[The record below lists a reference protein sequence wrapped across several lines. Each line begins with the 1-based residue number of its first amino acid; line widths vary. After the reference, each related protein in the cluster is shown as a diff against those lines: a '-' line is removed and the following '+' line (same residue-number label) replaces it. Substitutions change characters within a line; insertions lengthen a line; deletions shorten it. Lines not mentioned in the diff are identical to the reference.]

1 MNSRR
6 REMSTGILGR
16 PPAGAATPLCPV
28 PDKNPLDTRRGS
40 HNFRTFSDML
50 KHPAQTEG
58 RIRLAIHRI
67 EKLLYPETAPV
78 QVSLWNVG
86 GEPVPAE
93 KAFKAKY
100 APCTVGH
107 RWGGLWDTTWF
118 RFRGEVPKD
127 WKGREVVVRV
137 RLTNIGREGF
147 TAEGLIFQKGKPV
160 RAINANRREVEIAAK
175 AKGGEKFEFFVEA
188 AANGG
193 TNEAGETQGL
203 NLPDYEGQPL
213 FRLEQA
219 ELAVFHREAFDYYH
233 DFKLAAQA
241 LEVLPEDSQRRG
253 ELRAALNES
262 VNRFD
267 ESDAA
272 TIRPARAALRAVLRR
287 HNGDT
292 AHTLSAV
299 GHAHIDTAWLWPL
312 RETIRKCA
320 RTFSTA
326 LDYMDRYPEYV
337 FVCSQAQQYAW
348 MKAYYPEIWDRI
360 KKAVR
365 RGQWEPVG
373 SMWIE
378 TDCNLASGESLIRQI
393 LHGKRYFQK
402 ELGYVTRDVW
412 IPDVFGYAAS
422 LPQIMKK
429 SGVEYFLT
437 QKISWSQFNKFPHH
451 TFLWEGIDGT
461 NIFTH
466 FPPADTYNSEVSPKE
481 LAYNVKNFKDHDRA
495 SRSLLV
501 YGFGD
506 GGGGPTIEMLEKARR
521 LGDFEGL
528 PKVVSEKAITFFE
541 KAEADARDLPVW
553 VGELYLELHRGTYT
567 TQAKNKRGNRK
578 SEFLLR
584 DAEFFD
590 AVTLALAPQR
600 IERAA
605 DPKRAVYDVTG
616 LHEPGANTH
625 RAALDRAWK
634 LVLLNQFHDIIPGS
648 SIHWVYRDSDRDYE
662 TIRELGESVRDSALT
677 SLDGLVDTR
686 AFQHPVVIS
695 NTLGIRRRE
704 IVDLPDGSPASVD
717 VPPCGYVVVE
727 NGDPFLRAT
736 DGPVKAVASRKG
748 ITLENGL
755 VRVKINA
762 AGHLTSVYDLR
773 AKREALAG
781 EGNVFHLH
789 EDIPNCWDA
798 WDVDV
803 FYKEKFQTL
812 GGLEKLEII
821 ESGPLRATVQL
832 VRVFGKSRLGQ
843 RIVLRA
849 GSARLDFATTVDWQE
864 NQKMLKVAF
873 PAAIHA
879 ASATYEI
886 QYGHLE
892 RPTHTNT
899 SWDLARFEVCAQKW
913 ADLSEPGYG
922 VALLNDCKYGYDI
935 QGNVMRLSLLRA
947 PVSPDPVADR
957 GTHEFTYA
965 LLPHAGD
972 LRQGRV
978 IEEAYALNVPL
989 IVRATEPRSGP
1000 LPSSHSFFRTS
1011 REGAVIE
1018 AVKVAEDGGSLIVRL
1033 YEAEGGRGPAVLTT
1047 TLPVRK
1053 AWRADLLENDQ
1064 QALVL
1069 REGAVRLD
1077 LKPFEIVTIKF
1088 TL

>member
-1 MNSRR
+1 
-6 REMSTGILGR
+6 
-16 PPAGAATPLCPV
+16 
-28 PDKNPLDTRRGS
+28 
-40 HNFRTFSDML
+40 ML

-58 RIRLAIHRI
+58 RIRLALRRI
-67 EKLLYPETAPV
+67 EALIYTPV
-78 QVSLWNVG
+78 VPVEVAIWNVG

-93 KAFKAKY
+93 KALKAKY
-100 APCTVGH
+100 APFEVGSM
-107 RWGGLWDTTWF
+107 WGALWDSSWF
-118 RFRGEVPKD
+118 RFRGEVPRE
-127 WKGREVVVRV
+127 WKGREVVARI

-147 TAEGLIFQKGKPV
+147 TAEGMIFQNGKPV
-160 RAINANRREVEIAAK
+160 RAINANRREVEIALK

-203 NLPDYEGQPL
+203 NLPDFGGTPL

-219 ELAVFHREAFDYYH
+219 ELACVNREAFDFYH
-233 DFKLAAQA
+233 DFKLAS
-241 LEVLPEDSQRRG
+241 EVMDVLPEDSQRRG
-253 ELRAALNES
+253 ELRAALNDS
-262 VNRFD
+262 VNRFTETD
-267 ESDAA
+267 PTTIKAA
-272 TIRPARAALRAVLRR
+272 RTALRDVMRR
-287 HNGDT
+287 QNGDT

-326 LDYMDRYPEYV
+326 LDYMDKYPDYI

-348 MKAYYPEIWDRI
+348 MKAYYPEVWDRI
-360 KKAVR
+360 KKAVK

-378 TDCNLASGESLIRQI
+378 TDCNLASGESLVRQI
-393 LHGKRYFQK
+393 LHGKRYFAR
-402 ELGYVTRDVW
+402 ELGYETRDVW

-437 QKISWSQFNKFPHH
+437 QKISWNQFNKFPHH

-461 NIFTH
+461 KIFTH
-466 FPPADTYNSEVSPKE
+466 FPPADTYNSVIAPSE
-481 LAYNVKNFKDHDRA
+481 LAFNVKNFKEHGHA

-506 GGGGPTIEMLEKARR
+506 GGGGPTIEMLEKADR
-521 LGDFEGL
+521 LQNFEGM
-528 PKVVSEKAITFFE
+528 PKVELEKAITFFE

-567 TQAKNKRGNRK
+567 SQARNKRGNRK
-578 SEFLLR
+578 SEFLLH

-590 AVTLALAPQR
+590 AVSLALAPKR
-600 IERAA
+600 TESAA
-605 DPKRAVYDVTG
+605 DPERAVYDVTG
-616 LHEPGANTH
+616 LGEKGANTH

-648 SIHWVYRDSDRDYE
+648 SIHWVYQDSDRDYE
-662 TIRELGESVRDSALT
+662 TVRVLGESVRDSALG
-677 SLDGLVDTR
+677 SLEALVDTHE
-686 AFQHPVVIS
+686 FLHPILVS
-695 NTLGIRRRE
+695 NTLGLRRRE
-704 IVDLPDGSPASVD
+704 IISLPDGTAASVD
-717 VPPCGYVVVE
+717 VPPCGYTVVDAKDTFLHTAE
-727 NGDPFLRAT
+727 NPVTAT
-736 DGPVKAVASRKG
+736 ATKHG
-748 ITLENGL
+748 ITLENGV
-755 VRVKINA
+755 VRVKINTK
-762 AGHLTSVYDLR
+762 GHLTSVYDLR
-773 AKREALAG
+773 AKREALSAP
-781 EGNVFHLH
+781 GNVLHLH

-803 FYKEKFQTL
+803 FYKEKCETL
-812 GGLEKLEII
+812 DGIDKLELI
-821 ESGPLRATVQL
+821 ESGPLRAI
-832 VRVFGKSRLGQ
+832 VRIRRSFGKSLLEQ
-843 RIVLRA
+843 DIILRA
-849 GSARLDFATTVDWQE
+849 GSARIDFSTEVNWQE
-864 NQKMLKVAF
+864 SQKMLKVAF
-873 PAAIHA
+873 PVDIH
-879 ASATYEI
+879 SPRATYEI

-899 SWDLARFEVCAQKW
+899 SWDLARFEVCGQKW
-913 ADLSEPGYG
+913 ADLSETGYG

-947 PVSPDPVADR
+947 PISPDPLADR
-957 GTHEFTYA
+957 GHQKFTYA

-972 LRQGRV
+972 LRQAGV

-989 IVRATEPRSGP
+989 LARETKPTTGP
-1000 LPSSHSFFRTS
+1000 LPASHSFFQLDR
-1011 REGAVIE
+1011 GVIE
-1018 AVKVAEDGGSLIVRL
+1018 AIKVAEDGGAIIVRF
-1033 YEAEGGRGPAVLTT
+1033 YESTGARGSATLST

-1053 AWRADLLENDQ
+1053 AWLASMMEEEQKPLPLKD
-1064 QALVL
+1064 
-1069 REGAVRLD
+1069 GAVKVD
-1077 LKPFEIVTIKF
+1077 LTPFEIVTVKF

>member
-1 MNSRR
+1 
-6 REMSTGILGR
+6 
-16 PPAGAATPLCPV
+16 
-28 PDKNPLDTRRGS
+28 
-40 HNFRTFSDML
+40 ML
-50 KHPAQTEG
+50 KHPVQTEG
-58 RIRLAIHRI
+58 RIRQAVRRI
-67 EKLLYPETAPV
+67 EALIYTPV
-78 QVSLWNVG
+78 SPVEVAIWNVG
-86 GEPVPAE
+86 GEPVQAE

-100 APCTVGH
+100 VPFQVGSM
-107 RWGGLWDTTWF
+107 WGALWDTSWF
-118 RFRGEVPKD
+118 RFRGEVPRE
-127 WKGREVVVRV
+127 WKGREVVARI

-147 TAEGLIFQKGKPV
+147 TAEGMIYQDGKPA
-160 RAINANRREVEIAAK
+160 RAINANRREVAISLK

-203 NLPDYEGQPL
+203 NLPDFGGTPL

-219 ELAVFHREAFDYYH
+219 ELACVNREAFDFYH
-233 DFKLAAQA
+233 DFKLAS
-241 LEVLPEDSQRRG
+241 EVMDVLPEDSQRRG

-262 VNRFD
+262 LNRFT
-267 ESDAA
+267 ESDPS
-272 TIRPARAALRAVLRR
+272 TIKPARMALREVMRR

-292 AHTLSAV
+292 SHTLSAV

-326 LDYMDRYPEYV
+326 LDYMDKYPDYV

-348 MKAYYPEIWDRI
+348 MKAYYPDIWDRI

-378 TDCNLASGESLIRQI
+378 TDCNLASGESLVRQI
-393 LHGKRYFQK
+393 LHGKRYFAQ
-402 ELGYVTRDVW
+402 ELGYDTKDVW

-461 NIFTH
+461 RIFTH
-466 FPPADTYNSEVSPKE
+466 FPPADTYNSVIAPSE
-481 LAYNVKNFKDHDRA
+481 LAFNVKNFKEHDRA

-506 GGGGPTIEMLEKARR
+506 GGGGPTIEMLEKAKR
-521 LGDFEGL
+521 LGDFEGM
-528 PKVVSEKAITFFE
+528 PKVELEKALTFFE

-567 TQAKNKRGNRK
+567 SQARNKRGNRK
-578 SEFLLR
+578 SEFLLH

-590 AVTLALAPQR
+590 AVSLALAPKR
-600 IERAA
+600 TESAA
-605 DPKRAVYDVTG
+605 DPERAVYDVTG
-616 LHEPGANTH
+616 LGEKGANTH

-648 SIHWVYRDSDRDYE
+648 SIHWVYQDSDRDYE
-662 TIRELGESVRDSALT
+662 TVRVLGESVRDSALG
-677 SLDGLVDTR
+677 SLESLVDTHE
-686 AFQHPVVIS
+686 FLHPILVT
-695 NTLGIRRRE
+695 NTLGCRRRE
-704 IVDLPDGSPASVD
+704 IISLPNGTAASVD
-717 VPPCGYVVVE
+717 VPPCGYTVVDAKDAFLHTAE
-727 NGDPFLRAT
+727 N
-736 DGPVKAVASRKG
+736 PVTASSTKQG
-748 ITLENGL
+748 ITLENGV

-762 AGHLTSVYDLR
+762 KGHLTSVYDLR
-773 AKREALAG
+773 AKRETLSAP
-781 EGNVFHLH
+781 GNVLHLH

-803 FYKEKFQTL
+803 FYKEKSVILDGINTL
-812 GGLEKLEII
+812 ELI
-821 ESGPLRATVQL
+821 ESGPLRAI
-832 VRVFGKSRLGQ
+832 VRVRRSFGKSLLEQ
-843 RIVLRA
+843 DIILRA
-849 GSARLDFATTVDWQE
+849 GSARIDFSTEVNWQE
-864 NQKMLKVAF
+864 SQKMLKVAF
-873 PAAIHA
+873 PVDIH
-879 ASATYEI
+879 SPRATYEI

-899 SWDLARFEVCAQKW
+899 SWDLARFEVCGQKW
-913 ADLSEPGYG
+913 ADLSETGYG

-947 PVSPDPVADR
+947 PISPDPLADR
-957 GTHEFTYA
+957 GHQKFTYA
-965 LLPHAGD
+965 LLPHVGD
-972 LRQGRV
+972 LRQAGV

-989 IVRATEPRSGP
+989 LARETKPAAGP
-1000 LPSSHSFFRTS
+1000 LPASHSFFHLDR
-1011 REGAVIE
+1011 GVIE
-1018 AVKVAEDGGSLIVRL
+1018 AIKVAEDGGAIIVRF
-1033 YEAEGGRGPAVLTT
+1033 YESTGARGSVTLST

-1053 AWRADLLENDQ
+1053 ASLATMMEEEQ
-1064 QALVL
+1064 KALPLKDGEVK
-1069 REGAVRLD
+1069 VD
-1077 LKPFEIVTIKF
+1077 MKPFEIVTVKF